1 MNNILIEKSSIDFED
16 NGEFILKENGNKDI
30 RVNDNVDI
38 TLTIINEEDKDVSYN
53 FDINE
58 NCNLIFNIFD
68 ASKNINRNIN
78 RRKEK

>member
-58 NCNLIFNIFD
+58 NLAI
-68 ASKNINRNIN
+68 
-78 RRKEK
+78 

>member
-53 FDINE
+53 LKTVTLY
-58 NCNLIFNIFD
+58 LIYLMHQKI
-68 ASKNINRNIN
+68 
-78 RRKEK
+78 